1 MKYDYW
7 YWSKHLSTKNIKAIN
22 KKIKTDSIIRKDNSA
37 SSTKTSKVKFIKY
50 SIIKPYLQNCI
61 ENCYK
66 INSQVFGYNLHYLND
81 DYVCLYNIY
90 SKGSEYNWHIDSVR
104 MDTEDVKLTILINL
118 SEKKYTG
125 GELQYCIAEKPNTL
139 KELNQSGDIVM
150 LRSFF
155 LHKVTP
161 ITSGERITL
170 SLFLT
175 GPKFQ

>member
-7 YWSKHLSTKNIKAIN
+7 YWNKPLSLQNIKAIN
-22 KKIKTDSIIRKDNSA
+22 KKIKTDSIVRKDNSA

-50 SIIKPYLQNCI
+50 RTIKPYLENCI
-61 ENCYK
+61 EDCYK

-81 DYVCLYNIY
+81 DYVCCYNIY

-104 MDTEDVKLTILINL
+104 KDEEDVKFTILINL

-125 GELQYCIAEKPNTL
+125 GELQYWITEKPNTIT
-139 KELNQSGDIVM
+139 ELNQSGDMLM

-161 ITSGERITL
+161 ITSGERTTL

-175 GPKFQ
+175 GPKLQ

>member
-7 YWSKHLSTKNIKAIN
+7 YWNKPVSLQNIKAIN
-22 KKIKTDSIIRKDNSA
+22 KKIKTDSIVRQDNSA

-50 SIIKPYLQNCI
+50 GTLKPYLENCI

-125 GELQYCIAEKPNTL
+125 GELQYCIAEKPNTI
-139 KELNQSGDIVM
+139 KELNESGNMVM

-161 ITSGERITL
+161 VTSGQRITL

-175 GPKFQ
+175 GPQLQ